1 MTNIYPRV
9 FLNKNE
15 EKEIQHGFPWVFD
28 NEISHIKHR
37 LDEKSEWKNEAL
49 SECTITDGSPVE
61 VYTKA
66 GGFLGT
72 GIINK
77 KSKIT
82 VRIIGS
88 QHADQL
94 YSDIKDYWFNRV
106 KDAVDLRK
114 MYFSAEDSYRLIF
127 GEADLIPG
135 LICERFC
142 DENKKLYLVIE
153 FLSLSCNVFRKEI
166 LSALVKLCN
175 PDFIYER
182 SDAAICQKEG
192 LPELSGF
199 IDLADEEF
207 RILEDDAETV
217 EVDGNG
223 SKIDDKAKGKIIITE
238 NDIKLYVDIING
250 QKTGYFLDQKF
261 NRVTAAQF
269 CKGKRV
275 LDTFTH
281 TGAFGLNAVKA
292 GAREVISVD
301 ISPEAVE
308 MIKANIKLNSANKND
323 QNLKGCDKKMT
334 AICADVFDLLKKYE
348 ADGEK
353 FDVIILD
360 PPAFTK
366 SAKMIEKAYGG
377 YKEINLR
384 AMRLLNEGGILVTC
398 SCSYFMETNM
408 FCDMIMHAAMDS
420 HKRIQILEKRG
431 AAPDHPVLS
440 GYPKS
445 EYLKCVVCRVL

>member
-1 MTNIYPRV
+1 MSSNNFPRV

-15 EKEIQHGFPWVFD
+15 EKEIQQGYPWVFD
-28 NEISHIKHR
+28 NEISHLKHR
-37 LDEKSEWKNEAL
+37 ADEKSEWKNENL
-49 SECTITDGSPVE
+49 KECSVPDGTVVE
-61 VYTKA
+61 IYTKA

-72 GIINK
+72 GVFNR

-82 VRIIGS
+82 IRIIGS
-88 QHADQL
+88 EHADQIL
-94 YSDIKDYWFNRV
+94 EDTEAYWEKKIQNAVELRKLYYSD
-106 KDAVDLRK
+106 L
-114 MYFSAEDSYRLIF
+114 DSYRLIF

-142 DENKKLYLVIE
+142 DEENRVFLVIQ
-153 FLSLSCNVFRKEI
+153 FLSMSCDLFRKDI
-166 LSALVKLCN
+166 LKALVKICE
-175 PDFIYER
+175 PDGIYER
-182 SDAAICQKEG
+182 SDASVREKEG
-192 LPELSGF
+192 LPLISGWLNLDDEDF
-199 IDLADEEF
+199 SVALKGTKWADNSGVFTIIE
-207 RILEDDAETV
+207 
-217 EVDGNG
+217 NG
-223 SKIDDKAKGKIIITE
+223 
-238 NDIKLYVDIING
+238 IKLGVDIENG

-261 NRVTAAQF
+261 NRTAAAQF
-269 CKGKRV
+269 CKGKKV

-292 GAREVISVD
+292 GAVDVTSVD
-301 ISPEAVE
+301 ISPEAIE
-308 MIKANIKLNSANKND
+308 MVNHNIKINHAEKVM
-323 QNLKGCDKKMT
+323 KGV
-334 AICADVFDLLKKYE
+334 CADVFDLLKKYE

-398 SCSYFMETNM
+398 SCSYFMESNM

-420 HKRIQILEKRG
+420 HKRVQILEKRG
-431 AAPDHPVLS
+431 AGPDHPVLL

-445 EYLKCVVCRVL
+445 EYLKCVICKIN

>member
-1 MTNIYPRV
+1 MIVMSSNNFPRV
-9 FLNKNE
+9 FLKNKE
-15 EKEIQHGFPWVFD
+15 EKEIQQGFPWVFD

-37 LDEKSEWKNEAL
+37 ADNTDDKSEWKNEDLA
-49 SECTITDGSPVE
+49 SCTVSDGATVE

-66 GGFLGT
+66 GGFLAT

-82 VRIIGS
+82 VRLIGS
-88 QHADQL
+88 EHADL
-94 YSDIKDYWFNRV
+94 IMADTASYYEKKILDAYNMRRMFYSD
-106 KDAVDLRK
+106 
-114 MYFSAEDSYRLIF
+114 SDSYRLVF
-127 GEADLIPG
+127 GEADFIPG

-142 DENKKLYLVIE
+142 DENGKVIIVVQ
-153 FLSLSCNVFRKEI
+153 FLSLSCEVFRADI
-166 LSALVKLCN
+166 LAALTSVCK
-175 PDFIYER
+175 PAAIYER
-182 SDAAICQKEG
+182 SDASVRDKEG
-192 LPELSGF
+192 LPQHSGWLTGNLSDTQ
-199 IDLADEEF
+199 IT
-207 RILEDDAETV
+207 IV
-217 EVDGNG
+217 ENG
-223 SKIDDKAKGKIIITE
+223 
-238 NDIKLYVDIING
+238 IKLGVDIANG

-261 NRVTAAQF
+261 NRIAAAAF
-269 CKGKRV
+269 CKGKTV

-281 TGAFGLNAVKA
+281 TGAFGLNAFKN
-292 GAREVISVD
+292 GAREVTSVD

-308 MIKANIKLNSANKND
+308 MVEHNIKLNGAGSVMKAV
-323 QNLKGCDKKMT
+323 
-334 AICADVFDLLKKYE
+334 CADVFDLLKEYE
-348 ADGEK
+348 SQGRK

-384 AMRLLNEGGILVTC
+384 ALRLLNEGGILVTC
-398 SCSYFMETNM
+398 SCSYFMETHM
-408 FCDMIMHAAMDS
+408 FCDMLMHAAMDS

-431 AAPDHPVLS
+431 AGPDHPVLL

>member
-1 MTNIYPRV
+1 MSANNYPRF

-15 EKEIQHGFPWVFD
+15 EKEILQGMPWVFD
-28 NEISHIKHR
+28 NEISYFKHR
-37 LDEKSEWKNEAL
+37 ADEKSEWKNQTLA
-49 SECTITDGSPVE
+49 ECSLANGSIVE
-61 VYTKA
+61 VFSKA

-72 GIINK
+72 GVFNK
-77 KSKIT
+77 NSKIT
-82 VRIIGS
+82 VRLIGNE
-88 QHADQL
+88 HADLIMADTFAYYEKKVFDAYNMRQL
-94 YSDIKDYWFNRV
+94 YY
-106 KDAVDLRK
+106 
-114 MYFSAEDSYRLIF
+114 SAQDSYRLIF

-142 DENKKLYLVIE
+142 DENGRVVLLIQ
-153 FLSLSCNVFRKEI
+153 FLSLSCDIFRTQI
-166 LSALVKLCN
+166 LSALCKICK
-175 PDFIYER
+175 PDAIFER
-182 SDAAICQKEG
+182 SDSSVREKEG
-192 LPELSGF
+192 LPEVAGWLDLKSQGF
-199 IDLADEEF
+199 EVIGGEALREPVVRSANLPSFLRKLAGPLVIIE
-207 RILEDDAETV
+207 
-217 EVDGNG
+217 NG
-223 SKIDDKAKGKIIITE
+223 IRLG
-238 NDIKLYVDIING
+238 VDIVNG

-261 NRVTAAQF
+261 NRKTAARF
-269 CKGKRV
+269 CKDKRV

-281 TGAFGLNAVKA
+281 TGAFGLNAYKA
-292 GAREVISVD
+292 GASQVISVD

-308 MIKANIKLNSANKND
+308 MVNHNIMLNNAGDKMKAV
-323 QNLKGCDKKMT
+323 
-334 AICADVFDLLKKYE
+334 CADVFDLLKQYE
-348 ADGEK
+348 AAGEK

-384 AMRLLNEGGILVTC
+384 AMRLLKPNGILITC

-420 HKRIQILEKRG
+420 HRRVQILEKHG
-431 AAPDHPVLS
+431 AGPDHPVLS

>member
-1 MTNIYPRV
+1 MSINNFPRV
-9 FLNKNE
+9 LLNKKE
-15 EKEIQHGFPWVFD
+15 EKEVQQGYPWVFD
-28 NEISHIKHR
+28 NEISHLKHR
-37 LDEKSEWKNEAL
+37 PDERSEWKNEEL
-49 SECTITDGSPVE
+49 KDCTVPDGSAVE

-72 GIINK
+72 GIFNR

-82 VRIIGS
+82 IRLIGS
-88 QHADQL
+88 EHADQIFEDINAYWEKIISNAYNMRRMY
-94 YSDIKDYWFNRV
+94 YSD
-106 KDAVDLRK
+106 
-114 MYFSAEDSYRLIF
+114 SDSYRLIF
-127 GEADLIPG
+127 GEADFIPG

-142 DENKKLYLVIE
+142 DENGKVFIVIQ
-153 FLSLSCNVFRKEI
+153 FLSLSCEVFRDEI
-166 LSALVKLCN
+166 LSALKKVCK
-175 PDFIYER
+175 PDGIYER
-182 SDAAICQKEG
+182 SDASVRDKEG
-192 LPELSGF
+192 LPQVAGW
-199 IDLADEEF
+199 IGKEF
-207 RILEDDAETV
+207 DTQITIV
-217 EVDGNG
+217 ENG
-223 SKIDDKAKGKIIITE
+223 
-238 NDIKLYVDIING
+238 IKLGVDIANG

-261 NRVTAAQF
+261 NRVAAAKF
-269 CKGKRV
+269 CHGKRV

-281 TGAFGLNAVKA
+281 TGAFGLNAVKE

-308 MIKANIKLNSANKND
+308 MVNHNIKLNKADDKM
-323 QNLKGCDKKMT
+323 KGV
-334 AICADVFDLLKKYE
+334 CADVFDLLKKYE

-384 AMRLLNEGGILVTC
+384 AMRLLNEGGILITC
-398 SCSYFMETNM
+398 SCSYFMETHM

-420 HKRIQILEKRG
+420 HKRVQILEKRG
-431 AAPDHPVLS
+431 AGPDHPVLL

-445 EYLKCVVCRVL
+445 EYLKCIICRVI

>member
-1 MTNIYPRV
+1 MSSNNFPRV

-15 EKEIQHGFPWVFD
+15 EKEIQQGYPWVFD
-28 NEISHIKHR
+28 NEISHLKHR
-37 LDEKSEWKNEAL
+37 ADEKSEWKNETL
-49 SECTITDGSPVE
+49 KECSVPDGTVVE
-61 VYTKA
+61 IYTKA

-72 GIINK
+72 GVFNK

-82 VRIIGS
+82 IRIIGS
-88 QHADQL
+88 EHADQIL
-94 YSDIKDYWFNRV
+94 EDTEAYWEKKIQNAVELRKLYYSD
-106 KDAVDLRK
+106 L
-114 MYFSAEDSYRLIF
+114 DSYRLIF

-142 DENKKLYLVIE
+142 DEENRVFLVIQ
-153 FLSLSCNVFRKEI
+153 FLSMSCDLFRKDI
-166 LSALVKLCN
+166 LKALVKICE
-175 PDFIYER
+175 PDGIYER
-182 SDAAICQKEG
+182 SDSSVREKEG
-192 LPELSGF
+192 LPLISGWLNLDDEDF
-199 IDLADEEF
+199 SVAVKGTKWADNSGVFTIIE
-207 RILEDDAETV
+207 
-217 EVDGNG
+217 NG
-223 SKIDDKAKGKIIITE
+223 
-238 NDIKLYVDIING
+238 IKLGVDIENG

-261 NRVTAAQF
+261 NRTAAAQF
-269 CKGKRV
+269 CKGKKV

-292 GAREVISVD
+292 GAVDVTSVD

-308 MIKANIKLNSANKND
+308 MVNHNIKINHAEKVM
-323 QNLKGCDKKMT
+323 KGV
-334 AICADVFDLLKKYE
+334 CADVFDLLKKYE

-398 SCSYFMETNM
+398 SCSYFMESNM

-420 HKRIQILEKRG
+420 HKRVQILEKRG
-431 AAPDHPVLS
+431 AGPDHPVLL

-445 EYLKCVVCRVL
+445 EYLKCVICKIN

>member
-1 MTNIYPRV
+1 MAAMSMNNFPRV
-9 FLNKNE
+9 FLNSKE
-15 EKEIQHGFPWVFD
+15 EKEIQQGFPWAFD

-37 LDEKSEWKNEAL
+37 ADEKSEWKNEPL
-49 SECTITDGSPVE
+49 KDCTVEDGAVVE

-88 QHADQL
+88 EHADVIMADTAAYYEKKVL
-94 YSDIKDYWFNRV
+94 AAYNMRRMFYKDT
-106 KDAVDLRK
+106 
-114 MYFSAEDSYRLIF
+114 DSYRLIF
-127 GEADLIPG
+127 GEADFIPG

-142 DENKKLYLVIE
+142 DENSHVIIE
-153 FLSLSCNVFRKEI
+153 AQFLSLSCEVFRNDI
-166 LSALVKLCN
+166 IAALKKICK
-175 PDFIYER
+175 PDANYER
-182 SDAAICQKEG
+182 SDASVRDKEG
-192 LPELSGF
+192 LPQTAGW
-199 IDLADEEF
+199 IYGHADTNF
-207 RILEDDAETV
+207 TIV
-217 EVDGNG
+217 ENG
-223 SKIDDKAKGKIIITE
+223 
-238 NDIKLYVDIING
+238 IKLGVDIENG

-261 NRVTAAQF
+261 NRTTAASF
-269 CKGKRV
+269 CKGKSV

-281 TGAFGLNAVKA
+281 TGAFGLNAFKA
-292 GAREVISVD
+292 GAREVTSVD

-308 MIKANIKLNSANKND
+308 MVNHNIKLNKAEKV
-323 QNLKGCDKKMT
+323 MT
-334 AICADVFDLLKKYE
+334 AVCADVFDLLKQYE
-348 ADGEK
+348 SDGRK

-384 AMRLLNEGGILVTC
+384 AMRLLNEGGILITC
-398 SCSYFMETNM
+398 SCSHFMETNM
-408 FCDMIMHAAMDS
+408 FCDMLMHAAMDS
-420 HKRIQILEKRG
+420 HKRLQILEKRG
-431 AAPDHPVLS
+431 AGPDHPVLL

-445 EYLKCVVCRVL
+445 EYLKCVVCRVI

>member
-1 MTNIYPRV
+1 MSMNNFPRV
-9 FLNKNE
+9 FLKSKE
-15 EKEIQHGFPWVFD
+15 EKELQQGFPWVFD

-37 LDEKSEWKNEAL
+37 ADLNDDTSEWVNEEPGKF
-49 SECTITDGSPVE
+49 SVEDGKAVE

-88 QHADQL
+88 EHADVIMADTAAFYEKKVL
-94 YSDIKDYWFNRV
+94 DAYNMRRMFYKD
-106 KDAVDLRK
+106 
-114 MYFSAEDSYRLIF
+114 SDSYRLIF
-127 GEADLIPG
+127 GEADFIPG

-142 DENKKLYLVIE
+142 DEKGNVIIVVQ
-153 FLSLSCNVFRKEI
+153 FLSLSCEVFRKEI
-166 LSALVKLCN
+166 LAALTKVCA
-175 PDFIYER
+175 PAAIYER
-182 SDAAICQKEG
+182 SDASVRDKEG
-192 LPELSGF
+192 LPQNAGWLSGN
-199 IDLADEEF
+199 IKDTQ
-207 RILEDDAETV
+207 ITIV
-217 EVDGNG
+217 ENG
-223 SKIDDKAKGKIIITE
+223 
-238 NDIKLYVDIING
+238 IKLGVDIANG

-261 NRVTAAQF
+261 NRIAAASF
-269 CKGKRV
+269 CKGKTV

-281 TGAFGLNAVKA
+281 TGAFGLNAFKN
-292 GAREVISVD
+292 GAREVTSVD

-308 MIKANIKLNSANKND
+308 MVEHNIKLNDAGKVM
-323 QNLKGCDKKMT
+323 K
-334 AICADVFDLLKKYE
+334 AVCADVFDLLKQYE
-348 ADGEK
+348 SEGRK

-384 AMRLLNEGGILVTC
+384 ALRLLNEGGILVTC
-398 SCSYFMETNM
+398 SCSYFMETHM
-408 FCDMIMHAAMDS
+408 FCDMLMHAAMDS

-431 AAPDHPVLS
+431 AGPDHPVLL